1 MNPPFLLERSGPVP
15 IYLQIEAWIRD
26 QIAAGAWP
34 PRFKLKAEVDLAAE
48 LAVSRGTVR
57 KAIAELMAEGLLIQT
72 HGRGTFVAPH
82 VVEQPLADRF
92 VTFSEDL
99 ISKGVPFET
108 RLLDQ
113 IVLAARGHVAT
124 LLRVSPGVRVFY
136 LRRVRLVENQPLIL
150 LHNYVVYERCPG
162 IETIDFTAVRLF
174 QALEERYGLHLVGG
188 HRTFQAQGADREV
201 AHLLDMA
208 PGDPVMHVEQ
218 QTLLD
223 DGSVIECSN
232 LWLSGDRFRLSA
244 DISRTGGSGLGVS
257 LAQPPVL
264 AAGEKQSYRS
274 DRPYPS
280 E

>member
-1 MNPPFLLERSGPVP
+1 MNPPFPVDRRGPDP
-15 IYLQIEAWIRD
+15 IYHQIVAWIRD

-57 KAIAELMAEGLLIQT
+57 KAIAELMAEGLLTQT

-113 IVLAARGHVAT
+113 VVLAARGHVAA
-124 LLRVSPGVRVFY
+124 LLHVQPGAKLLY
-136 LRRVRLVENQPLIL
+136 LRRVRLVDDEPLIL

-162 IETIDFTAVRLF
+162 IESVDFATERLF
-174 QALEERYGLHLVGG
+174 QALEERYGLRLVAG

-201 AHLLDMA
+201 AHLLGRA

-218 QTLLD
+218 QTFLE
-223 DGSVIECSN
+223 DGTVIECSN

-244 DISRTGGSGLGVS
+244 DVSRTGKGNLGVS
-257 LAQPPVL
+257 LALRPVL
-264 AAGEKQSYRS
+264 AAGEKQAHQS
-274 DRPYPS
+274 DRS
-280 E
+280 